1 MTATAEALHL
11 KDYIESRGNGIRSL
25 ADELPEDTTLS
36 QKIADIKEYYSY
48 VQRYHVISV
57 LLLAPN
63 GEAIYS
69 TDPQYS
75 GMHFFR
81 SDFWKY
87 VLAQQA
93 ASGSVASGQKDVLNP
108 IPPFAGSADTT
119 DWMLIGS
126 PMLSRMNSNKPRLL
140 GAVTI
145 LFNQYGVIPS
155 PMETAIGAHNNPSS
169 ISLGFFTLSGFPF
182 IHLWSNVES
191 WNNSG
196 LSALRKSGMA
206 SCASCHTQSDI
217 QSMFGGGTN
226 AGTSSMNESN
236 KSHRN

>member
-87 VLAQQA
+87 VIAQQA

-140 GAVTI
+140 GAAAI
-145 LFNQYGVIPS
+145 LFNQYGVIPFS
-155 PMETAIGAHNNPSS
+155 NGDSDRRPQQSFFNLFGFLHFIG
-169 ISLGFFTLSGFPF
+169 ISLYPPMVKCGKLEQLRLVSSPEIRNGFMRIMPHS
-182 IHLWSNVES
+182 
-191 WNNSG
+191 
-196 LSALRKSGMA
+196 K
-206 SCASCHTQSDI
+206 
-217 QSMFGGGTN
+217 
-226 AGTSSMNESN
+226 
-236 KSHRN
+236 